1 MTAEAIAYNRF
12 KNLKLAAAELGICW
26 QTLYARLKKQ
36 GVPVTGDKLRYGT
49 DRDRLGAMSEAK
61 FQELVPF
68 AHDKNKSK
76 FQSKYDFDVLGYK
89 VDVKS
94 SMPRAL
100 NKPYR
105 FLSWSFYFKKQS
117 LIADFVVCFCLD
129 ESRAIEHVLLVPSEF
144 FAGLQTVSLTRNGTS
159 KWLDYKVAPEAL
171 AEFFQSLPDR
181 NSQCNCLATGN

>member
-1 MTAEAIAYNRF
+1 MTIEAITYNKH
-12 KNLKLAAAELGICW
+12 KNLKLAAAELGLCW
-26 QTLYARLKKQ
+26 QTLYSRLKNQ

-49 DRDRLGAMSEAK
+49 DRDRLGALAEAK

-68 AHDKNKSK
+68 ANDKNKSK

-94 SMPRAL
+94 SMPRAIH
-100 NKPYR
+100 KPYR
-105 FLSWSFYFKKQS
+105 SLSWSFSFKKQS

-144 FAGLQTVSLTRNGTS
+144 FAGLQTVSVSRCGDS
-159 KWLDYKVAPEAL
+159 KWLDYSVEQSEL
-171 AEFFQSLPDR
+171 AEFFRALPSR
-181 NSQCNCLATGN
+181 HSPAGGLT